1 MSWCSGIP
9 GDVGISES
17 PGSVSRLDL
26 FPGPEPV
33 QIVGP
38 GLHHHA
44 ALGQERRP
52 VVGPAVGVHLRVWP
66 VAALVR
72 VADPARRTR
81 IDPAVAVEALG
92 LTGMESRVAV
102 LLAEGMTVRDVA
114 AAMGR
119 GESTIRSHVKH
130 MFAKHGLS
138 RQADLVRL
146 VLAVGGAPESQR

>member
-1 MSWCSGIP
+1 MSHSDLNLLVPREATEYLAICGLSPSGNALVNEVIANVLP
-9 GDVGISES
+9 VG
-17 PGSVSRLDL
+17 R
-26 FPGPEPV
+26 PETD
-33 QIVGP
+33 
-38 GLHHHA
+38 
-44 ALGQERRP
+44 
-52 VVGPAVGVHLRVWP
+52 LRVWP
-66 VAALVR
+66 VAALVL

-81 IDPAVAVEALG
+81 IDPAVAAEALG

-146 VLAVGGAPESQR
+146 VLAVGGAPESRH